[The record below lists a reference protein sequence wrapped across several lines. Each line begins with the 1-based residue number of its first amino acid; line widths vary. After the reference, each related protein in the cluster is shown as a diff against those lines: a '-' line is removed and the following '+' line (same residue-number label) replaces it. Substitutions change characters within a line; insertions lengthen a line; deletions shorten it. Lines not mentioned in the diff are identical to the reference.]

1 MYINFYSIFIFSI
14 IYGLG
19 LEPRFSSVLCCLSS
33 GSQFDCFSDPRSRPW
48 RCGVT
53 AVRPKPTS

>member
-1 MYINFYSIFIFSI
+1 MYINFYSIFIFLI

-33 GSQFDCFSDPRSRPW
+33 GSQFDCLTVFLIHVHDPG
-48 RCGVT
+48 GVELQ
-53 AVRPKPTS
+53 P